1 MKQLGFFLF
10 GTGVVLFLLEFFSIN
25 SQGVWWEILFLL
37 AGTFASLWI
46 PKNEDILK
54 LGIHWRVA
62 IIFAI
67 LSTFIIV
74 WLFFHAI
81 LPEHNYS
88 AAITCFTFGILAF
101 IFRYLDN
108 KKAST

>member
-1 MKQLGFFLF
+1 MFMLVG
-10 GTGVVLFLLEFFSIN
+10 
-25 SQGVWWEILFLL
+25 
-37 AGTFASLWI
+37 AFASLWI
-46 PKNEDILK
+46 PKNEEILK
-54 LGIHWRVA
+54 LGLHWRIA

-67 LSTFIIV
+67 LITFLFI

-101 IFRYLDN
+101 LFHYLDN